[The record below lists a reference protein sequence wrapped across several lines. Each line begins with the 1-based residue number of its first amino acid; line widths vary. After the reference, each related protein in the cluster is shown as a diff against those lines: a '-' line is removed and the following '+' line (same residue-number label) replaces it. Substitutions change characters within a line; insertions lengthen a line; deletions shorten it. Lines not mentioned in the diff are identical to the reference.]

1 MMAPVESESEQ
12 YEFEDPEAFEG
23 PEDWITSGDFSR
35 DVYDAHAQVVEVG
48 DSDIDGELGDPDN
61 EEVPELMESSGDEA
75 SEESDDEAEEKAE

>member
-12 YEFEDPEAFEG
+12 YEFKDPEASEG
-23 PEDWITSGDFSR
+23 PEDWITSGDSFR
-35 DVYDAHAQVVEVG
+35 DVYDAHSQAVEVG

-75 SEESDDEAEEKAE
+75 NEESDDETEEKG